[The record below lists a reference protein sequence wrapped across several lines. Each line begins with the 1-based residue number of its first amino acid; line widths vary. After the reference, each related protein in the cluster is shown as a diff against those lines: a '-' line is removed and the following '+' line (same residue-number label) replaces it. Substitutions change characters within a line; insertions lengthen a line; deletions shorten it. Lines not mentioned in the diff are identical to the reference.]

1 MAPFVILAPVAAL
14 MLARNL
20 PALAAALLRPGRR
33 PVVVAAG
40 GVDDVTVIGI
50 AATPPPPSSSLTW
63 TVTLYVPPVLNV
75 TVGALVV
82 EFAAPPSK
90 LQL

>member
-1 MAPFVILAPVAAL
+1 LPPLLFAPLGGPLLLPV
-14 MLARNL
+14 
-20 PALAAALLRPGRR
+20 G
-33 PVVVAAG
+33 
-40 GVDDVTVIGI
+40 DVTVIGI
-50 AATPPPPSSSLTW
+50 APTPPPPSSSLTW

-75 TVGALVV
+75 TVGALAV